1 MTVNLFS
8 RLKPVIIL
16 SLCLLLLVILIR
28 DIFNWQVFHDATEYI
43 ILFFF
48 LQSVVITM
56 INNYGLGKKDKNKIQ
71 FFLLTTVLRMT
82 ISIFSLAIV
91 LVIGIENKNSF
102 VYHFLGFYLTY
113 LIFEISSL
121 MSTLQPKN

>member
-1 MTVNLFS
+1 M
-8 RLKPVIIL
+8 IIL

-28 DIFNWQVFHDATEYI
+28 DVFNWQVFHYATEYI

-48 LQSVVITM
+48 LQSVAITM
-56 INNYGLGKKDKNKIQ
+56 INNFGLGKKDKHKIQ